1 MSFAYR
7 LKKNELK
14 QLHDQYDDRYES
26 VIDSRGKAAVK
37 NAAAGG
43 IPFESFFEERR
54 TVEDTLQA
62 ALTETLTDMHA
73 EMLSFHL
80 LGITIPQDVVNTQLL
95 GEIQIEDNIRAEY
108 EQLAAFK
115 RAETAYEVHAIGL
128 ESNKTVRVAE
138 AEAAYIRRVGVATA
152 QQLEQEAF
160 TQGLSSLYNAT
171 GLVNEKHKA
180 SFDYIRTLTNNAVQ
194 ELSIGHIKEASATV
208 SA

>member
-54 TVEDTLQA
+54 AVEDILET
-62 ALTETLTDMHA
+62 ALIETLTDMHA

-80 LGITIPQDVVNTQLL
+80 LGITIPEDVVNTQLL
-95 GEIQIEDNIRAEY
+95 GEIQIEDNIRANY
-108 EQLAAFK
+108 EQIAALE
-115 RAETAYEVHAIGL
+115 RAKTGAEVHAIGL
-128 ESNKTVRVAE
+128 DSNKTVRVAE
-138 AEAAYIRRVGVATA
+138 AEAVYIQRVGIATA

-160 TQGLSSLYNAT
+160 TQGLSSLYNAI
-171 GLVNEKHKA
+171 GLVNETHKA
-180 SFDYIRTLTNNAVQ
+180 SFDYIRTLTNSAMQ
-194 ELSIGHIKEASATV
+194 ELSIGHIKEASAIV
-208 SA
+208 NA